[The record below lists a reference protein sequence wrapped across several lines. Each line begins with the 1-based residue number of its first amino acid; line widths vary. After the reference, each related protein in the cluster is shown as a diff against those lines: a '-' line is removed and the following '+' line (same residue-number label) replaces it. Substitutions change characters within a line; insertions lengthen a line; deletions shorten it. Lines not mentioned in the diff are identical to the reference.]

1 MAVSSERP
9 RTGVTRF
16 TGGYLV
22 KGDKLIEGDLW
33 ISSITGKILH
43 SQEVF
48 YEYHVVPDEVI
59 DLKGKILAPG
69 FIDVQLNG
77 ALASTSQLC
86 PRTWQLT
93 KKDLPNSTN
102 NSSKQA

>member
-1 MAVSSERP
+1 MPMAVSPERP

-16 TGGYLV
+16 TGGYLI

-48 YEYHVVPDEVI
+48 YEYHVV
-59 DLKGKILAPG
+59 
-69 FIDVQLNG
+69 Q
-77 ALASTSQLC
+77 
-86 PRTWQLT
+86 T
-93 KKDLPNSTN
+93 KS
-102 NSSKQA
+102 